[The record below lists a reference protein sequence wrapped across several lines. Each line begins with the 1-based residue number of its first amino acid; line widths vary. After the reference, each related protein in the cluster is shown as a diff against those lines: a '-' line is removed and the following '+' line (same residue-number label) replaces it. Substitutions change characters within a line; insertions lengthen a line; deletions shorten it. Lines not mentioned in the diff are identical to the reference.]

1 MAAITAVSVSLATG
15 SVVSRTGSSEGSGA
29 DGVTACSAWI
39 RASRSQSSNSGSG
52 MSRSD
57 ANSGICPSGPGR
69 ADMSSRTIV
78 PSSPTH
84 PGPLTK
90 ASRASPRPMRISR
103 STWRRLA
110 LAFSGSRVLNSR
122 SCRRAR
128 STRMDVALPITASA
142 PRARMPRGV
151 KRRLPGPVSST
162 GPMRRSVRGCMG
174 TIAIGEI
181 RSRCYAFPYGKDT
194 AFSIP
199 LVNEVLPCLFNTAN
213 TVNTASMANTVNRV
227 ARVGRAL

>member
-1 MAAITAVSVSLATG
+1 MTKNRWLPLAVFIALAALLAAGVAGTANAATVNSTFQAKIVITESCAFSSAT
-15 SVVSRTGSSEGSGA
+15 
-29 DGVTACSAWI
+29 SAT
-39 RASRSQSSNSGSG
+39 RAS
-52 MSRSD
+52 
-57 ANSGICPSGPGR
+57 
-69 ADMSSRTIV
+69 
-78 PSSPTH
+78 
-84 PGPLTK
+84 
-90 ASRASPRPMRISR
+90 ASA
-103 STWRRLA
+103 
-110 LAFSGSRVLNSR
+110 
-122 SCRRAR
+122 RAR

-151 KRRLPGPVSST
+151 KRRLPGPVNST